1 MPKVKLTEFHRTR
14 SNPEANPYL
23 LWDTTQRGLA
33 LQVRPN
39 GYRAF
44 KVIYSFHNRVRWLH
58 LADATAIGLEDAR
71 KLARKAMTEVA
82 DGKDPQA
89 DRKAKRGTG
98 TFAELCDR

>member
-23 LWDTTQRGLA
+23 LWDTKQKGLA

-58 LADATAIGLEDAR
+58 LGDATAIDLAQARELANDAMF
-71 KLARKAMTEVA
+71 KVA
-82 DGKDPQA
+82 KGKDPQA
-89 DRKAKRGTG
+89 EKKAQRSAG
-98 TFAELCDR
+98 TFAE